1 MVGIVLQKARFVCLF
16 SVFVGSGYLALHK
29 VLLLKCFS
37 FVFFALF
44 LFCFCFVFFFLVSFP
59 IFYFFFHLSVKS
71 LLEVFLEVSDSLFVK
86 GCI

>member
-16 SVFVGSGYLALHK
+16 SVFVGSGYLALLK
-29 VLLLKCFS
+29 VLLLT
-37 FVFFALF
+37 
-44 LFCFCFVFFFLVSFP
+44 CFCFVFVLFFFLVSFP

-71 LLEVFLEVSDSLFVK
+71 LLDVFLEVSDSLFVK